1 MRRLLLLINTI
12 RYLKAKQLFYQLY
25 YRFFK
30 RSLNLADEPVIRGR
44 LSAWPEIS
52 YQESSTSDG
61 ITYDFLGESARL
73 EGDWNSP
80 SYSKLWL
87 YNLHY
92 QDALNSKGAGERNEL
107 NCALVNEWISGNP
120 PMTGNGWEPYCLSLR
135 IVNWVKFFSRLD
147 EANLKSEWLR
157 SLALQAHA
165 LENQLEYHILANHLF
180 ANAKALVFAG
190 TFLSGVNGERWL
202 KKGLQLLENEVHE
215 QFLSDGAHYERSP
228 MYQGILLWD
237 LADLLMLVK
246 QSGLSPLKR
255 HVALWERKLSQGID
269 WLRALSHPDG
279 EISFFNDA
287 TFGIAPTLDDL
298 DAYARR
304 LDIRLPHAKVIED
317 LEGRLM
323 LPSGFG
329 IVDWPGQHRLLVD
342 VAPVGP
348 DYQPGHAHA
357 DTLSCELSLFGQRLL
372 VNSGISQYGEDAE
385 RHRQRSTPAHNTVA
399 VDGENSSE
407 VWAGFRVARR
417 AKPFAVDLVQ
427 GAEEILLTASHDG
440 YRRLPG
446 SVTHCRKWHARSQ
459 QLSIEDQLDGRFQT
473 AAAYWH
479 FHPDIRV
486 RQINDVH
493 FVAEMSQGQSVDI
506 LIEGGA
512 AVLRDGLWHP
522 GFGKSIAN
530 KYLEVRIQAA
540 KLLTLIRWRS
550 A

>member
-190 TFLSGVNGERWL
+190 TFLSGANGERWL
-202 KKGLQLLENEVHE
+202 QKGLQLLENEVHE

-246 QSGLSPLKR
+246 QSGLEPLKR
-255 HVALWERKLSQGID
+255 YAPLWEQKLSQGIY

-287 TFGIAPTLDDL
+287 TFDIAPTLDVL
-298 DAYARR
+298 EAYARR
-304 LDIRLPHAKVIED
+304 LDIRLPHAKIIED
-317 LEGRLM
+317 LEGRLL

-329 IVDWPGQHRLLVD
+329 VVDWPGQHRLLVD

-417 AKPFAVDLVQ
+417 AKPFAIDLNQDNGEVR
-427 GAEEILLTASHDG
+427 LTACHDG

-446 SVTHCRKWHARSQ
+446 KVTHCRKWHTQSH
-459 QLSIEDQLDGRFQT
+459 QLSIEDQLDGRFKL
-473 AAAYWH
+473 AVAYWH

-486 RQINDVH
+486 RQINDFH

-506 LIEGGA
+506 HIEGGV
-512 AVLRDGLWHP
+512 AVLRDGVWHP
-522 GFGKSIAN
+522 GFGKSVPN
-530 KYLEVRIQAA
+530 THLEIRFKESRV
-540 KLLTLIRWRS
+540 LTLFKWKT

>member
-1 MRRLLLLINTI
+1 MRRLLLLVNTI
-12 RYLKAKQLFYQLY
+12 RYLKVKQLFYQLY
-25 YRFFK
+25 YRLSK
-30 RSLNLADEPVIRGR
+30 RTLNQDVEPVLRGWV
-44 LSAWPEIS
+44 SAWPEVS
-52 YQESSTSDG
+52 YQESPTSDG
-61 ITYDFLGESARL
+61 VTYDFLGESARL
-73 EGDWNSP
+73 QDDWNSP
-80 SYSKLWL
+80 SFSKLWL

-92 QDALNSKGAGERNEL
+92 QDALNSRGAGARREL
-107 NCALVNEWISGNP
+107 NCALVNGWISGNP

-147 EANLKSEWLR
+147 EADLKPEWLR

-165 LENQLEYHILANHLF
+165 LEHQLEYHILANHLF

-190 TFLSGVNGERWL
+190 VSLGGADGERWL
-202 KKGLQLLENEVHE
+202 KKGLRLLEAEVNE

-228 MYQGILLWD
+228 MYQGTLLWD

-246 QSGLSPLKR
+246 QSGLASLKR
-255 HVALWERKLSQGID
+255 YAPLWEQKLSQGVD

-287 TFGIAPTLDDL
+287 TFNIAPTLADL
-298 DAYARR
+298 EAYACQ
-304 LDIRLPHAKVIED
+304 LDIRLPNDRAIERMEARI
-317 LEGRLM
+317 LQ
-323 LPSGFG
+323 PSGFG
-329 IVDWPGQHRLLVD
+329 VVDWSGRQRLLVD

-357 DTLSCELSLFGQRLL
+357 DTLSCELSLFGQRFL

-417 AKPFAVDLVQ
+417 ARPFAVDLVK
-427 GAEEILLTASHDG
+427 GDGEVRLAACHDG

-446 SVTHCRKWHARSQ
+446 KVTHCRRWHATAQ
-459 QLSIEDQLDGRFQT
+459 QLVVEDQLTGRFRS
-473 AAAYWH
+473 AIAYWH
-479 FHPDIRV
+479 FHPDIKV
-486 RQINDVH
+486 SKINANH
-493 FVAEMSQGQSVDI
+493 FIAEMPQGQRVDL
-506 LIEGGA
+506 LIEGGVA
-512 AVLRDGLWHP
+512 TLQDGSWHP
-522 GFGKSIAN
+522 GFGKSVPN
-530 KYLEVRIQAA
+530 KHLEVRFQEA
-540 KLLTLIRWRS
+540 KLLTFIKWRS